1 MNEILYPHLLDQA
14 AVDRASEKDRV
25 FFEQHPGARHYF
37 RKYIPG
43 ESPLAAIVFTKV
55 TQIFPGC
62 RARQFFYRNGGR
74 A

>member
-1 MNEILYPHLLDQA
+1 MREKLYSQLLDPA

-25 FFEQHPGARHYF
+25 FFEQHPGAKHYF

-43 ESPLAAIVFTKV
+43 EAPLQGIALTKV
-55 TQIFPGC
+55 TQIVPG
-62 RARQFFYRNGGR
+62 ARTRRFFYRNGGR